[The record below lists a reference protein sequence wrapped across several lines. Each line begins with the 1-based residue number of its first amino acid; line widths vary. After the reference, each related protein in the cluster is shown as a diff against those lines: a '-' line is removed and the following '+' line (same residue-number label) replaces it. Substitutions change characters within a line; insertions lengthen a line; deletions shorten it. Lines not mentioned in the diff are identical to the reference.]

1 MTLKPYCPDCPDCP
15 DDPTST
21 LLPSAAM
28 PTNKPAP
35 RARRHSTSAAADA
48 AATGLAGSGPL
59 SLHSLHSPPADD
71 TLEQSAETRVE
82 THIYR
87 TIVDGVLAHRL
98 TPGTKLPEPELC
110 QLFDVGR
117 AVVRRVLE
125 RLAHDGIVTLRP
137 NKGAVIAEPT
147 PEETREIFEA
157 RRALERALVELAVAR
172 VTDEDLVMLRRQ
184 LDAEHAAMHRFDQ
197 PSWARLASD
206 FHLRVAALAGNAVLL
221 RYLGELIS
229 RCSLIV
235 GLYEPPGYAP
245 CEHDEH
251 TAIVACIEQRDAAG
265 AIDRMQSHL
274 EELERRIETTRMRGQ
289 KSLASLLGL
298 SEAGAA
304 QRDAAKPS
312 TSATKSTK
320 STTRQRA

>member
-1 MTLKPYCPDCPDCP
+1 MTLKPYCPDCES
-15 DDPTST
+15 ST
-21 LLPSAAM
+21 LLPLPPM
-28 PTNKPAP
+28 PADKPAA
-35 RARRHSTSAAADA
+35 RARRPAANA
-48 AATGLAGSGPL
+48 ASDGNETESRLL
-59 SLHSLHSPPADD
+59 SLHSPVANDD
-71 TLEQSAETRVE
+71 EQSAETRIE
-82 THIYR
+82 TQIYR

-157 RRALERALVELAVAR
+157 RRALERSLVELAVSR
-172 VTDEDLVMLRRQ
+172 VTEDDLAMLRRQ
-184 LDAEHAAMHRFDQ
+184 LDAEHEAMHRFDQ

-221 RYLGELIS
+221 RYLTELIS

-251 TAIVACIEQRDAAG
+251 AAIVACIEARDAAG
-265 AIDRMQSHL
+265 AIARMQSHL

-298 SEAGAA
+298 PEVPEVSLSGDDEPPATPSAP
-304 QRDAAKPS
+304 AKR
-312 TSATKSTK
+312 TSRK
-320 STTRQRA
+320 RA

>member
-1 MTLKPYCPDCPDCP
+1 MPATFKPS
-15 DDPTST
+15 PT
-21 LLPSAAM
+21 PR
-28 PTNKPAP
+28 
-35 RARRHSTSAAADA
+35 RARRSAANTTA
-48 AATGLAGSGPL
+48 AQDTESRLL
-59 SLHSLHSPPADD
+59 SLHSPVSSDARDAD
-71 TLEQSAETRVE
+71 EQSAETRIE
-82 THIYR
+82 TNIYR

-157 RRALERALVELAVAR
+157 RRALERSLVELAVSR
-172 VTDEDLVMLRRQ
+172 VTEDDLAMLRRQ
-184 LDAEHAAMHRFDQ
+184 LDAEHEAMHRFDQ

-206 FHLRVAALAGNAVLL
+206 FHLRVAALAGNAVLQ
-221 RYLGELIS
+221 RYLTELIS

-251 TAIVACIEQRDAAG
+251 AAIVACIEQRDAAG
-265 AIDRMQSHL
+265 AIARMQSHL

-298 SEAGAA
+298 PEVAA
-304 QRDAAKPS
+304 VEDNAPSPAPVKRTSPQRTARK
-312 TSATKSTK
+312 
-320 STTRQRA
+320 RA

>member
-1 MTLKPYCPDCPDCP
+1 MTLKLRCPACPDCLS
-15 DDPTST
+15 ST
-21 LLPSAAM
+21 LLPSPSMPAEKSLPPSRRTAA
-28 PTNKPAP
+28 
-35 RARRHSTSAAADA
+35 SAAQRVS
-48 AATGLAGSGPL
+48 AATASMSANDTESRLL
-59 SLHSLHSPPADD
+59 SLHTPATQDLGD
-71 TLEQSAETRVE
+71 QSAEMRIE

-147 PEETREIFEA
+147 PEETREIFQA
-157 RRALERALVELAVAR
+157 RCALERALVELAVAN
-172 VTDEDLVMLRRQ
+172 VNDDDLAMLRRQ

-221 RYLGELIS
+221 RYLTELIS

-251 TAIVACIEQRDAAG
+251 SAIVDCIARRDAAG
-265 AIDRMQSHL
+265 AIARMQAHL
-274 EELERRIETTRMRGQ
+274 EELERRIETTRMRGE

-298 SEAGAA
+298 PEVALPQQSAPP
-304 QRDAAKPS
+304 DAPVKRERRR
-312 TSATKSTK
+312 KS
-320 STTRQRA
+320 

>member
-1 MTLKPYCPDCPDCP
+1 MTLKPHCPACPDCPP
-15 DDPTST
+15 LT
-21 LLPSAAM
+21 LLPSPPMPADKPLTPSRRAAG
-28 PTNKPAP
+28 KSVRSA
-35 RARRHSTSAAADA
+35 SAATATAATA
-48 AATGLAGSGPL
+48 AASASDAGSRLL
-59 SLHSLHSPPADD
+59 SLHAPVAQDLG
-71 TLEQSAETRVE
+71 EQSAETRIE

-87 TIVDGVLAHRL
+87 TIVDGVLGHRL

-157 RRALERALVELAVAR
+157 RRALERALVELAVAH
-172 VTDEDLVMLRRQ
+172 VTDDDLATLRRQ
-184 LDAEHAAMHRFDQ
+184 LDAEHTAMHRFDQ

-221 RYLGELIS
+221 RYLTELIS

-251 TAIVACIEQRDAAG
+251 AAIVECIVRRDAAG
-265 AIDRMQSHL
+265 AIARMQSHL

-298 SEAGAA
+298 PEVVSPEDPASPAEPI
-304 QRDAAKPS
+304 K
-312 TSATKSTK
+312 
-320 STTRQRA
+320 RQRRQKT

>member
-1 MTLKPYCPDCPDCP
+1 MTSDMTLKLHCTACPDCPP
-15 DDPTST
+15 ST
-21 LLPSAAM
+21 LLPSPPMAAD
-28 PTNKPAP
+28 KPLTP
-35 RARRHSTSAAADA
+35 SRRAAGKSARSTAAASAHD
-48 AATGLAGSGPL
+48 TESRLL
-59 SLHSLHSPPADD
+59 SLHSPAAQD
-71 TLEQSAETRVE
+71 LSEQSAEMRIE

-147 PEETREIFEA
+147 PEETREIFQA
-157 RRALERALVELAVAR
+157 RRALERALVELAVAN
-172 VTDEDLVMLRRQ
+172 VNDDDLAMLRRQ

-221 RYLGELIS
+221 RYLTELIS

-251 TAIVACIEQRDAAG
+251 SAIVDCIARRDAAG
-265 AIDRMQSHL
+265 AIARMQSHL
-274 EELERRIETTRMRGQ
+274 EELERRIETTRMRGE

-298 SEAGAA
+298 PEVALPEHAA
-304 QRDAAKPS
+304 PPDAPVKRERRR
-312 TSATKSTK
+312 KS
-320 STTRQRA
+320 

>member
-1 MTLKPYCPDCPDCP
+1 MTSDMTLKLHCTACPDCPP
-15 DDPTST
+15 ST
-21 LLPSAAM
+21 LLPSPPMAAD
-28 PTNKPAP
+28 KPLTPSRHAAGKS
-35 RARRHSTSAAADA
+35 ARSTAAASAHD
-48 AATGLAGSGPL
+48 TESRLL
-59 SLHSLHSPPADD
+59 SLHSPVAQDLS
-71 TLEQSAETRVE
+71 EQSAEMRIE

-147 PEETREIFEA
+147 PEETREIFQA
-157 RRALERALVELAVAR
+157 RRALERALVELAVAN
-172 VTDEDLVMLRRQ
+172 VNDDDLAMLRRQ

-221 RYLGELIS
+221 RYLTELIS

-251 TAIVACIEQRDAAG
+251 SAIVDCIARRDAAG
-265 AIDRMQSHL
+265 AIARMQSHL
-274 EELERRIETTRMRGQ
+274 EELERRIETTRMRGE

-298 SEAGAA
+298 PEVALPEHAA
-304 QRDAAKPS
+304 PPDAPVKRERRR
-312 TSATKSTK
+312 KS
-320 STTRQRA
+320 

>member
-1 MTLKPYCPDCPDCP
+1 MAADKPL
-15 DDPTST
+15 T
-21 LLPSAAM
+21 PSRRAAG
-28 PTNKPAP
+28 KS
-35 RARRHSTSAAADA
+35 ARSAAAASAHD
-48 AATGLAGSGPL
+48 TESRLL
-59 SLHSLHSPPADD
+59 SLHAPAAQD
-71 TLEQSAETRVE
+71 LSEQSAETRIE

-87 TIVDGVLAHRL
+87 TIVDGVLGHRL

-157 RRALERALVELAVAR
+157 RRALERALVELAVAN
-172 VTDEDLVMLRRQ
+172 VTDDDLAMLRRQ

-221 RYLGELIS
+221 RYLSELIS

-251 TAIVACIEQRDAAG
+251 TAIVECIAQRDAAG
-265 AIDRMQSHL
+265 AIARMQSHL

-298 SEAGAA
+298 PEVASPE
-304 QRDAAKPS
+304 DAAPPS
-312 TSATKSTK
+312 APAR
-320 STTRQRA
+320 RQRRERT

>member
-1 MTLKPYCPDCPDCP
+1 MPAPHALLIMSTSRPIR
-15 DDPTST
+15 PT
-21 LLPSAAM
+21 AVK
-28 PTNKPAP
+28 KPA
-35 RARRHSTSAAADA
+35 AKKTAVKADA
-48 AATGLAGSGPL
+48 ARATRRAEP
-59 SLHSLHSPPADD
+59 
-71 TLEQSAETRVE
+71 EQTETE
-82 THIYR
+82 TGIETQMYR

-117 AVVRRVLE
+117 ATVRRVLE
-125 RLAHDGIVTLRP
+125 KLAHDGIVTLRP

-147 PEETREIFEA
+147 PEETRTIFEA

-172 VTDEDLVMLRRQ
+172 VTDADLAQLRKQ
-184 LDAEHAAMHRFDQ
+184 LDDEHAAMHRFDQ

-206 FHLRVAALAGNAVLL
+206 FHLRVAALAGNAVLQ
-221 RYLGELIS
+221 RYLVELVS

-251 TAIVACIEQRDAAG
+251 AAIVECIAQRDAEG
-265 AIDRMQSHL
+265 AIARMQAHL
-274 EELERRIETTRMRGQ
+274 VDLEQRIETTRMRGE

-298 SEAGAA
+298 AEPKAG
-304 QRDAAKPS
+304 S
-312 TSATKSTK
+312 VCS
-320 STTRQRA
+320 

>member
-1 MTLKPYCPDCPDCP
+1 MTLKLHCLACPDCSS
-15 DDPTST
+15 ST
-21 LLPSAAM
+21 LFPSSPMPADKPTPPSRRTAGKSARAA
-28 PTNKPAP
+28 
-35 RARRHSTSAAADA
+35 SATALSVSAND
-48 AATGLAGSGPL
+48 TESRLL
-59 SLHSLHSPPADD
+59 SLHTPATQDLGD
-71 TLEQSAETRVE
+71 QSAEMRIE

-157 RRALERALVELAVAR
+157 RRALERALVELAVAH
-172 VTDEDLVMLRRQ
+172 VTDDDLAMLRCQ

-221 RYLGELIS
+221 RYLTELIS

-251 TAIVACIEQRDAAG
+251 TAIVECIARRDAAG
-265 AIDRMQSHL
+265 AIARMQSHL

-298 SEAGAA
+298 PEVTSPEDVAP
-304 QRDAAKPS
+304 PS
-312 TSATKSTK
+312 NAVKRERRRKS
-320 STTRQRA
+320 